1 MPVDP
6 HALSKLRSWAD
17 LPFLAV
23 NDGSGNRG
31 WEWQQHILPH
41 FKIFK
46 LTRIWE
52 RWFLDISC
60 WTELL
65 RSCVWNEAQSR
76 SPRIS
81 WLWSKFGSK
90 HPIWEE
96 QWSQVHAALVWI
108 QYQPEIITGTGSNLG
123 EHVKRFYDW
132 LKYASQN
139 MTSMQDPLISSNHLC
154 RWCQMMPYLLAISL
168 LGSVALKS
176 SKGPGNL
183 HRTRLG
189 DVLRPCCQLCW
200 SLSVQYIPSKL
211 FTSGY
216 AYTRTLSWVL
226 LSGSKAQPFL
236 SWTCL
241 GHFGPT
247 LQNSSKLCS
256 RACNAA
262 FNPTS
267 SQLQRQRRIAWI
279 HLHLPA
285 RRIWAKPTTSH
296 VIRNAATSSAPRIC
310 FCYHP
315 NSWFS
320 CAEKGTT
327 MPGIRTQPPDLAF
340 AKHILFQLK

>member
-76 SPRIS
+76 SPRIN

-90 HPIWEE
+90 HPIWEK

-123 EHVKRFYDW
+123 EHVKWFYEW
-132 LKYASQN
+132 LIYASQN
-139 MTSMQDPLISSNHLC
+139 MTSMQDPLIFSYHLC
-154 RWCQMMPYLLAISL
+154 RLCQMMPYLLAISL

-241 GHFGPT
+241 GPLYKTHQNSAQELVSQHSIQRVPNFNDNVVSPESTSTCQQGEFGP
-247 LQNSSKLCS
+247 SP
-256 RACNAA
+256 RP
-262 FNPTS
+262 PTS
-267 SQLQRQRRIAWI
+267 LETQRQVA
-279 HLHLPA
+279 HLV
-285 RRIWAKPTTSH
+285 S
-296 VIRNAATSSAPRIC
+296 
-310 FCYHP
+310 
-315 NSWFS
+315 
-320 CAEKGTT
+320 
-327 MPGIRTQPPDLAF
+327 AF
-340 AKHILFQLK
+340 AIIPTHDFPALKRGPQCLEFVRNHLI